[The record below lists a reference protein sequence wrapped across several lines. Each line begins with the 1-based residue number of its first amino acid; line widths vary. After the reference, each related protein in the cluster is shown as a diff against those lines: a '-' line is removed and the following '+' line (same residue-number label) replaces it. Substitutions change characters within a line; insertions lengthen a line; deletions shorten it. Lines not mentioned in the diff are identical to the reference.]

1 MGKNRGR
8 WGAFVAAPVL
18 VLSGLVAAAAP
29 AVADTTSRW
38 AEWADLT
45 GTGGNYQTTVQIA
58 DSPAL
63 TAQVRSDSRAGQ
75 VGVISGA
82 STWLSAGTEVGQK
95 YGDSRDQQY
104 LNLRPK
110 VDTPSGASTTTYTFS
125 KPTPTANWTFVLGDI
140 DADLVKIRAIGPNG
154 VALNATQLGFNGG
167 FNYCAPGLPGKPSCT
182 GDATDVPNWDPST
195 LTLTGNDAAVDTSGS
210 AAWFEPSAPI
220 SSLTFTFQRRTG
232 FPVYQT
238 WFASLSRDVS
248 GTVTDAGGDGSGVVV
263 TLTDANGTEVGTA
276 ITGIGGTYEFP
287 GVQASDGYIVRAKAP
302 AGKIIEGATGRSVDL
317 SDTDAVEDFSMRDI
331 VPVAVTGVV
340 QDTDG
345 NPIPGAT
352 VTLDNGAG
360 SVVTATTGADG
371 TYLFDSVGTG
381 TWTPAVT
388 LPDGFVNPSTQP
400 PFTIDGSSEDPI
412 ENVNFTGER
421 VKYQTISGSVSTP
434 GGPAAGVT
442 VTATGP
448 DGTLTAVTD
457 ADGRYVFPRLL
468 PGEYTIT
475 AEGDDTS
482 QTVDIVDSNVTDID
496 FEIVK
501 VGAVR
506 GTVTAG
512 GEPVPQVMLGLS
524 GDLSFRTSS
533 GEDGSFTF
541 GDIPPGTYEMT
552 IEVPEG
558 YTLDGPA
565 IRTVVIDGSGALVA
579 DQDFVLVAVAASD
592 AQADASGGSAANASA
607 QANAAPDAT
616 AGGSADAGAGSSEA
630 QASAGAQGDRPGVG
644 GRDLANTGTDFAPM
658 LGTGGVLL
666 AIGAVVLLVA
676 RRRKGTPSA

>member
-1 MGKNRGR
+1 M
-8 WGAFVAAPVL
+8 PVL
-18 VLSGLVAAAAP
+18 VLGVMVAAATP
-29 AVADTTSRW
+29 AAADTTSRW
-38 AEWADLT
+38 ADWADLT
-45 GTGGNYQTTVQIA
+45 GAGGNYQTTVRIA
-58 DSPAL
+58 DSPEL

-82 STWLSAGTEVGQK
+82 STWLSAATDVGQK
-95 YGDSRDQQY
+95 YGSSRDQPY

-140 DADLVKIRAIGPNG
+140 DADSVQIRAIGPNG
-154 VALNATQLGFNGG
+154 VALNAAQLGFNGG
-167 FNYCAPGLPGKPSCT
+167 FNYCAPGLAGKPSCT
-182 GDATDVPNWDPST
+182 GDAADVPTWDPVS
-195 LTLTGNDAAVDTSGS
+195 LTLTGNAAAVDTSGA

-220 SSLTFTFQRRTG
+220 STLSFTFQRRAG

-263 TLTDANGTEVGTA
+263 TLTDANGTVVGTA
-276 ITGIGGTYEFP
+276 VTGVGGTYEFP
-287 GVQASDGYIVRAKAP
+287 GVQASDGYVVRAKAP
-302 AGKIIEGATGRSVDL
+302 AGKIIEGATSRAVDL
-317 SDTDAVEDFSMRDI
+317 SDADAVEDFSMRDI
-331 VPVAVTGVV
+331 VPVAVSGVV
-340 QDTDG
+340 EDVDG
-345 NPIPGAT
+345 NPIAGAA
-352 VTLDNGAG
+352 VTLDDGAG
-360 SVVTATTGADG
+360 NVVTATTGADG
-371 TYLFDSVGTG
+371 SYLFDSVGTG

-400 PFTIDGSSEDPI
+400 PFTIDGTSEDPI
-412 ENVNFTGER
+412 ENVDFTGER
-421 VKYQTISGSVSTP
+421 VAYQTISGSVSTP

-442 VTATGP
+442 VTAAGP

-457 ADGRYVFPRLL
+457 ADGRYVFPGLL
-468 PGEYTIT
+468 PGEYVIT

-482 QTVDIVDSNVTDID
+482 RTVDVVDANVTDID

-506 GTVTAG
+506 GTVTSG
-512 GEPVPQVMLGLS
+512 DEPVPQVTVKLS
-524 GDLSFRTSS
+524 GDLSFLTGS

-552 IEVPEG
+552 IDVPEG
-558 YTLDGPA
+558 YTLDGA
-565 IRTVVIDGSGALVA
+565 ATRTVVIDGSGALVA
-579 DQDFVLVAVAASD
+579 DQDFVLVAVAAAD
-592 AQADASGGSAANASA
+592 AQADAGSGSAAQGTANASA
-607 QANAAPDAT
+607 QANAAADAT
-616 AGGSADAGAGSSEA
+616 GGGSADAGAGN
-630 QASAGAQGDRPGVG
+630 AGAQATAGTQGERPGTG
-644 GRDLANTGTDFAPM
+644 DRDLANTGTDFAPM

-666 AIGAVVLLVA
+666 AIGAVVLLIA

>member
-1 MGKNRGR
+1 MP
-8 WGAFVAAPVL
+8 AL
-18 VLSGLVAAAAP
+18 VLGVVAAAATP
-29 AVADTTSRW
+29 AAADTTSRW
-38 AEWADLT
+38 ADWTDLT
-45 GTGGNYQTTVQIA
+45 GAGGNYQTTVRIA
-58 DSPAL
+58 DSPEL

-82 STWLSAGTEVGQK
+82 STWLSAATEVGQK
-95 YGDSRDQQY
+95 YGSSRDQSY

-154 VALNATQLGFNGG
+154 VALNAAQLGFNGG
-167 FNYCAPGLPGKPSCT
+167 FNYCAPGLAGKPSCT
-182 GDATDVPNWDPST
+182 GDAADVPTWDPAS
-195 LTLTGNDAAVDTSGS
+195 LTLTGNAAAVDTSGA

-220 SSLTFTFQRRTG
+220 STLSFTFQRRAG

-238 WFASLSRDVS
+238 WFSSLSRDVS
-248 GTVTDAGGDGSGVVV
+248 GTVTDAGGDGSGVIV
-263 TLTDANGTEVGTA
+263 TLTDANGTEVGSV
-276 ITGIGGTYEFP
+276 ITGVGGTYAFP
-287 GVQASDGYIVRAKAP
+287 GVQASDGYVVRAKAP
-302 AGKIIEGATGRSVDL
+302 AGKIVEGSTSRSVNL
-317 SDTDAVEDFSMRDI
+317 SDTDAVEDFSIRDI
-331 VPVAVTGVV
+331 VPVAVSGVV
-340 QDTDG
+340 EDVDG

-352 VTLDNGAG
+352 VTLDDGAG
-360 SVVTATTGADG
+360 NVVTATTGADG
-371 TYLFDSVGTG
+371 SYLFDSVGTG

-400 PFTIDGSSEDPI
+400 PFTIDGTSEDPI
-412 ENVNFTGER
+412 ENVDFTGER
-421 VKYQTISGSVSTP
+421 VTYQTISGSVSTP

-442 VTATGP
+442 VTAAGP
-448 DGTLTAVTD
+448 DGTLTAITD
-457 ADGRYVFPRLL
+457 ADGRYVFPGLL
-468 PGEYTIT
+468 PGEYVIT

-482 QTVDIVDSNVTDID
+482 QTVDVVDANVTDID
-496 FEIVK
+496 FEIVR

-506 GTVTAG
+506 GTVTSG
-512 GEPVPQVMLGLS
+512 GEPVSQVMVQLS
-524 GDLSFRTSS
+524 GDLSFRTGS

-565 IRTVVIDGSGALVA
+565 TRTVVIDGSGALVA
-579 DQDFVLVAVAASD
+579 DQDFVLVAVAAAD
-592 AQADASGGSAANASA
+592 AQADAGSGSAAQGTANASA
-607 QANAAPDAT
+607 QANAAADAT
-616 AGGSADAGAGSSEA
+616 AGGSADAGAGSAGA
-630 QASAGAQGDRPGVG
+630 QASAGTQGERPGAG
-644 GRDLANTGTDFAPM
+644 NRDLANTGTDFAPM

-666 AIGAVVLLVA
+666 VIGAVVLLIA